1 MNFPGNELGLLPDLT
16 RNCLD
21 LWAIVLSDTTSGEAL
36 EQNPTAAPAER
47 TNREAGERGLR
58 LSLHAATKP
67 GVPRRQSRKSGSK
80 NERPRANHPHEVTT
94 TLQLLSASC
103 AYGGY

>member
-1 MNFPGNELGLLPDLT
+1 MNFPGKALGLLPDLT

-58 LSLHAATKP
+58 LSLP
-67 GVPRRQSRKSGSK
+67 L
-80 NERPRANHPHEVTT
+80 RPS
-94 TLQLLSASC
+94 LLSPDVNLANPALNMRDPSESPQQRF
-103 AYGGY
+103 